1 MFQTLLTQFV
11 KDSKLFCE
19 EKGFTKSLP
28 NSPKGFV
35 KGFNPLKPSL
45 KGTSN
50 PPNQR
55 ANKVAS
61 NIPVLVDFAIGLVN
75 SVLNLPNEQVN
86 FFEEFK
92 LPNNCV
98 INPNY
103 QKVFG
108 AS

>member
-19 EKGFTKSLP
+19 EKGFAKSLP

-35 KGFNPLKPSL
+35 KGFNALKPSL

-61 NIPVLVDFAIGLVN
+61 NIPVLGLLD

-86 FFEEFK
+86 FWGEFK
-92 LPNNCV
+92 LHNNCV